1 MPDAQVAA
9 ADAAAPRERVEPA
22 LKLNFYSHATIDVSD
37 IDRAR
42 KFYEEF
48 MGFEVVQTS
57 KISLLI
63 RIGGQTSIA
72 VVKVKHP
79 LKMDLMNHNGLDV
92 QTKEEVDRAH
102 EVVCAEAEKWGLH
115 KITTPSLQHGTYSF
129 YFWDADENVW
139 EILTNPQGGYD
150 WLFGVGDQQGKGHH
164 DRNFKR
170 PGVNM

>member
-1 MPDAQVAA
+1 MPDVEYAA
-9 ADAAAPRERVEPA
+9 ADNATRAPKKSSLD
-22 LKLNFYSHATIDVSD
+22 LKFYSHATIDVAD

-48 MGFEVVQTS
+48 MGFDVVQTS

-63 RIGGQTSIA
+63 RMGGQTTIA
-72 VVKVKHP
+72 VVKVKNP

-92 QTKEEVDRAH
+92 RTKEEVDHAH
-102 EVVCAEAEKWGLH
+102 EVVVAEAETWGLH

-139 EILTNPQGGYD
+139 EILTNPDGGYD
-150 WLFGVGDQQGKGHH
+150 WLYGVGNQSGKGHH

-170 PGVNM
+170 PGVNI